1 MNKWKLGLIIFIIQL
16 SLNIYSQ
23 TMPWRNFDNE
33 WVLGGNQIPIKGIDI
48 GTGGNR
54 TWLISGIHDPAAY
67 GCYKIFWFNPLV
79 GCWIRTVGCA
89 NRVDVDG
96 NGYPWVVS
104 HGNGHLATSKDYGVT
119 WNRIEAPSVF
129 DVGVNEKGDVWII
142 GQTTNSRCTPI
153 YRMRNGKFEEVV
165 SPICG
170 ANRIDVAP
178 DGNAWVVKKN
188 GEIYKF
194 DGTNW
199 SLITG
204 QLASDITI
212 SPSGTVYITS
222 KTYTPLGN
230 NVYIYNGG
238 NDWSLILGGLET
250 VSANSSELWGVNKF
264 GSMFGLK
271 QVKDIP
277 TDQVWGIGKSKQWK
291 INGNRQEWVD
301 LGRYTNSEE
310 YENRIKD
317 NLFRKLPF
325 QDFTIKTTYE
335 NAELPTIINSNADRN
350 SQKMSGS
357 IQCFK
362 KLTISAQS
370 YTYNPQKAQRLIFV
384 ADTILIKG
392 DNSKFSTI
400 NWSTNYEGP
409 PMIGFY
415 AKCVIIEKSAKVQ
428 IVSDMPLVNINNVMT
443 MTPYEQSKGVFWLCA
458 GKVIDRNIKSVALSD
473 NEVKNL
479 SFITS
484 QINFGGK
491 NRDVESVSKFYLGN
505 SSENF
510 VRQMGTSI
518 NSMLNATALT
528 ELQTIEGELRSR
540 RTQSEETNINDNNN
554 NNDRTKSSRF
564 SLGSAYPD
572 GEWGYDKI
580 FQAHAYY
587 TSLFNLN
594 TATTEQA
601 TKYRTADEYINSS
614 KPKESFIR
622 YLDVISKT
630 GENVKIPIVATT
642 SKIPYKNYILP
653 TRAILKKFKV
663 DDKERSGVL
672 VYNPVGKSKIQL
684 FMEYEF
690 INDTE
695 LAGLAR
701 EGLKKMGIDL
711 ENGLPPNFKIDEK
724 TMSIG
729 EIVPIGRKYFRFIL
743 NLQNEKE
750 AINIKDF
757 FLIGTKTLTDI
768 PFSIGS
774 KKIEKDLVLELPKID
789 LANPLEEFDK
799 LDNPALTDVIQIKN
813 TLAASKEG
821 YGALDVLEVSLE
833 IKFEG
838 ESIPIKR
845 GPFRL
850 SSARTMGDNYNIQF
864 LKKNEK
870 GFNTTV
876 TGRAYYTDG
885 FRDIIPF
892 EIDEHFILIDDLRL
906 KGN

>member
-1 MNKWKLGLIIFIIQL
+1 MNKWKYGLIIFILQL
-16 SLNIYSQ
+16 PFIIYSQ
-23 TMPWRNFDNE
+23 SLPWRNFDSQLSGSDR
-33 WVLGGNQIPIKGIDI
+33 VPLKGIDI
-48 GTGGNR
+48 GVGGNR
-54 TWLISGIHDPAAY
+54 GGITTWLISGVPDPLAA
-67 GCYKIFWFNPLV
+67 GCYKIYWFNALF
-79 GCWIRTVGCA
+79 GTWINVPGCA

-104 HGNGHLATSKDYGVT
+104 HWNGHLAVSKDNGAT
-119 WNRIEAPSVF
+119 WGKIDAPSAL
-129 DVGVNEKGDVWII
+129 DIGVNEKGDVWII
-142 GQTTNSRCTPI
+142 GQTTNNGCTPI
-153 YRMRNGKFEEVV
+153 YRMKNGKFEQVMP
-165 SPICG
+165 PICG
-170 ANRIDVAP
+170 ANRIDVDA

-194 DGTNW
+194 NGTNW
-199 SLITG
+199 DLITG
-204 QLASDITI
+204 QLATDITV

-222 KTYTPLGN
+222 KTYTPPGN
-230 NVYIYNGG
+230 NVYIYNG
-238 NDWSLILGGLET
+238 NNNWSFILGGLESI
-250 VSANSSELWGVNKF
+250 SANSSELWGVNKF

-271 QVKDIP
+271 QVNDIP
-277 TDQVWGIGKSKQWK
+277 TDQVWGIGKSNQWK
-291 INGNRQEWVD
+291 LTGSKQEWVD
-301 LGRYTNSEE
+301 LGRYANGEE

-325 QDFTIKTTYE
+325 QDFTLKTTYE
-335 NAELPTIINSNADRN
+335 NAGLPAVINNNADRDM
-350 SQKMSGS
+350 QKISGT

-362 KLTISAQS
+362 KLTISAQN
-370 YTYNPQKAQRLIFV
+370 YTYNPQKAQRLVLV

-392 DNSKFSTI
+392 DNTRFPTI
-400 NWSTNYEGP
+400 NLNTTYEGP
-409 PMIGFY
+409 SMIGFL
-415 AKCVIIEKSAKVQ
+415 AKCVIIEKGAKLHL
-428 IVSDMPLVNINNVMT
+428 VSSLQLTNNVMT
-443 MTPYEQSKGVFWLCA
+443 TYEQSKGVFWLSA
-458 GKVIDRNIKSVALSD
+458 GKVIDKNIKSTALSEG
-473 NEVKNL
+473 EVKNL
-479 SFITS
+479 SFVTS
-484 QINFGGK
+484 QINYAGK
-491 NRDVESVSKFYLGN
+491 NRDVEGVFKFYLGN
-505 SSENF
+505 SIESF
-510 VRQMGTSI
+510 KSQMGTSI

-528 ELQTIEGELRSR
+528 ELQTIESELRSR
-540 RTQSEETNINDNNN
+540 RTQDEETNNNNDN
-554 NNDRTKSSRF
+554 NNDRTRTTRF
-564 SLGSAYPD
+564 SLGSAYPE

-594 TATTEQA
+594 TASTEQA
-601 TKYRTADEYINSS
+601 TRYRTVDEYINSS

-622 YLDVISKT
+622 HLDVISKT
-630 GENVKIPIVATT
+630 GENIKVPIVATT
-642 SKIPYKNYILP
+642 SKIPYKNYVLP
-653 TRAILKKFKV
+653 KRAILKKFKV

-690 INDTE
+690 VNDTD
-695 LAGLAR
+695 LADLAR
-701 EGLKKMGIDL
+701 GGLKKMGIEL
-711 ENGLPPNFKIDEK
+711 ENGVPPNFKIDEK
-724 TMSIG
+724 TLSIG

-813 TLAASKEG
+813 ALAASKEG

-850 SSARTMGDNYNIQF
+850 SSARTMGDNYNIPF

-870 GFNTTV
+870 GFNTMV

-885 FRDIIPF
+885 FRDIVPF